1 MSRPFSYND
10 ENFTVI
16 GNIVFFHIKI
26 TKKFNKNEDIIEIP
40 QAIFERMCNKSN
52 HTQLSSS
59 IDGDSRY
66 FWFTSLIKKSNIDGK
81 YYYCSVDKDITN
93 EFVGF
98 YAVSWY
104 FLKDI

>member
-26 TKKFNKNEDIIEIP
+26 TKAFKKNENIIEVP
-40 QAIFERMCNKSN
+40 QAIYERMCNKSN
-52 HTQLSSS
+52 NTQLTTS
-59 IDGDSRY
+59 IDGDSTY
-66 FWFTSLIKKSNIDGK
+66 TWFSSVIEKSLSDGK
-81 YYYCSVDKDITN
+81 YYYSSNDRDISDVY
-93 EFVGF
+93 VGF